1 MYKTQNLNT
10 LKKLKEIVYEKLL
23 SEEPSPFFLKEMYS
37 YSSQVILIPAIK

>member
-23 SEEPSPFFLKEMYS
+23 SEKPSPFFLKESYS
-37 YSSQVILIPAIK
+37 YSNQVILIPTIK